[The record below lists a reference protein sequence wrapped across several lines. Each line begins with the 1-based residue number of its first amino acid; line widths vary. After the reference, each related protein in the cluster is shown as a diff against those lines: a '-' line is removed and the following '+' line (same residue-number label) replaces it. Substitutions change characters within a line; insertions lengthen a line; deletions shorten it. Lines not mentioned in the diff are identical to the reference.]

1 MNTSPSNATKVADL
15 LERAAAH
22 IDRVGWTQGDWHE
35 ETPGLQPKD
44 SPACADGALS
54 VVAYGRPCGAGARTP
69 DQFALHSAAVTA
81 LIRHIGAGL
90 IDWNDAEGRTKE
102 QVVGAMRAA
111 AAEQR
116 KRMTDAEREDQRLAD
131 QRANEDAY
139 RADYDATGGPRFDT
153 TQPFGSLPDRKVRR
167 AGEDRHDHIRA
178 MARLAHREGPWG

>member
-1 MNTSPSNATKVADL
+1 MTTPTQVADL
-15 LERAAAH
+15 LDRAADH

-44 SPACADGALS
+44 SPVCADGALA
-54 VVAYGRPCGAGARTP
+54 VAAYGDPFGAGGHREP
-69 DQFALHSAAVTA
+69 DRFALHSAAVTA

-90 IDWNDAEGRTKE
+90 IDWNDAEGRTKD

-116 KRMTDAEREDQRLAD
+116 EQATDAEREQQRLAWFEAGA
-131 QRANEDAY
+131 RAQA
-139 RADYDATGGPRFDT
+139 AIT
-153 TQPFGSLPDRKVRR
+153 
-167 AGEDRHDHIRA
+167 EDRLDRIRA

>member
-22 IDRVGWTQGDWHE
+22 IDRVGWAQGDWYE
-35 ETPGLQPKD
+35 ETPDLQPKD
-44 SPACADGALS
+44 SPVCADGALT
-54 VVAYGRPCGAGARTP
+54 VAAYGEPRGAGVHRKP
-69 DQFALHSAAVTA
+69 DEFALHSAAVTV
-81 LIRHIGAGL
+81 LIRHIGEGL
-90 IDWNDAEGRTKE
+90 IDWNDAEDRTKE

-116 KRMTDAEREDQRLAD
+116 EQATDAEREEQRLAD

-153 TQPFGSLPDRKVRR
+153 SQPFGSLPT
-167 AGEDRHDHIRA
+167 EDRHDHIRA
-178 MARLAHREGPWG
+178 MARLAHREGSWG

>member
-1 MNTSPSNATKVADL
+1 MTTPTQVADL
-15 LERAAAH
+15 LTRAAEH
-22 IDRVGWTQGDWHE
+22 IDHVGWTQGDWHE

-44 SPACADGALS
+44 SPVCADGALS

-90 IDWNDAEGRTKE
+90 IDWNDAPGRTKGE
-102 QVVGAMRAA
+102 VVGAMRAA

-116 KRMTDAEREDQRLAD
+116 EQATDAEREEQRLAD

-139 RADYDATGGPRFDT
+139 RADYDATGGPRFDPD
-153 TQPFGSLPDRKVRR
+153 QPFGSLPT
-167 AGEDRHDHIRA
+167 EDRLDRIRA
-178 MARLAHREGPWG
+178 MARLAHREGSWG